1 MTRFVP
7 AVALKKLAVAAAA
20 AVISAS
26 ALTTFTATAASAAA
40 GCTVTVVTTDQNGK
54 PDPDVKPFDAPC
66 RPGESNGDIETYN
79 PYTDTHTVQHDVP
92 LEPIGSTG
100 GSTHGSSSGSAGAS
114 HAPTTTCTPAANGG
128 TKIHKPTA
136 QQAGHRTCPA
146 SSASHQPSV

>member
-1 MTRFVP
+1 MNRFVP

-26 ALTTFTATAASAAA
+26 ALTTFMATAASAAA
-40 GCTVTVVTTDQNGK
+40 GCTVTVVTTDQNGQ
-54 PDPDVKPFDAPC
+54 PDQDVKPFTAPC

-79 PYTDTHTVQHDVP
+79 PYTDSYTVQHDVP

-100 GSTHGSSSGSAGAS
+100 ASTHGSSSGSAGAS
-114 HAPTTTCTPAANGG
+114 HPPTSTCTPVANGG
-128 TKIHKPTA
+128 TKIHKPTV

-146 SSASHQPSV
+146 TSASHQPSV